1 MIEKQKIF
9 ELSLLSWAC
18 YALAFERKLFLGLFL
33 RIFLKN
39 DKVFCK
45 RYNCLE

>member
-9 ELSLLSWAC
+9 ELRLLSWAC
-18 YALAFERKLFLGLFL
+18 HALAFERKLFLGLFL
-33 RIFLKN
+33 RIFVKN